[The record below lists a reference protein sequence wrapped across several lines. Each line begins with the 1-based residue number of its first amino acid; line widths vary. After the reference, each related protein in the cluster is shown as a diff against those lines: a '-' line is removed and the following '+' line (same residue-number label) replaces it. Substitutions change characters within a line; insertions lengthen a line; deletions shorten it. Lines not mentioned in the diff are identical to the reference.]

1 MPRLPPLARR
11 AGQAMGDKNSLPLKQ
26 RMAIPRAHMPEL
38 DATARS
44 RNFAEVNCG
53 LPPAEATAEATRCIE
68 CAKPECVER
77 CPVGVKVKEFV
88 ALIYAGDILGA
99 AAKLREDNSL
109 PAITGRVCPQE
120 TQCEGGCVLG
130 RKGAPLA
137 IGYLERFA
145 ADYERTSGRLGLPRR
160 APATGK
166 RVAVVGSGPAGLSA
180 AGDLVRKGHA
190 VHVFEALHELGGV
203 LVYGIPEFRLP
214 KAIVREEIDNLRHMG
229 VEFETNVV
237 VGKSVTIDELMREE
251 GYDAVFVA
259 TGAGLPR
266 FLGLPG
272 EHLNGVYSAN
282 EFLTRVNLMRAYR
295 ALEYDEPVYD
305 CHDRDVMVVGGG
317 NTAMDAVRT
326 ARRLGARTATLVYR
340 RSEAEMPAR
349 AEEVKHAREE
359 GIEFRVL
366 TDPVAFLGDERGW
379 LTGAR
384 CMRMELGAPDASGR
398 RSPVPIKGSEFLLP
412 VSAAI
417 IGVGTTANPL
427 IQSTTPDLAT
437 NPRNYIV
444 ADPESMRTSKRG
456 VFAGGDIVTGGATVI
471 LAMGAGRKA
480 ARSIHEFLTTGA

>member
-1 MPRLPPLARR
+1 MPE
-11 AGQAMGDKNSLPLKQ
+11 KNTLPLKQ
-26 RMAIPRAHMPEL
+26 RIAIPRSHMLEL
-38 DATARS
+38 DPAVRS
-44 RNFAEVNCG
+44 RNFEEVNRG
-53 LPPAEATAEATRCIE
+53 LPPADAMMEATRCIE
-68 CAKPECVER
+68 CAKPGCVDE
-77 CPVGVKVKEFV
+77 CPVGVKVKQVV
-88 ALIYAGDILGA
+88 ALIYAGDYLGA
-99 AAKLREDNSL
+99 ATKLREDNAL

-120 TQCEGGCVLG
+120 HQCEGGCVLG

-137 IGYLERFA
+137 IGYLERFV
-145 ADYERTSGRLGLPRR
+145 ADYERESGRLGLPHI
-160 APATGK
+160 AEPTGK
-166 RVAVVGSGPAGLSA
+166 SVAIVGSGPAGLSA
-180 AGDLVRKGHA
+180 AGDLIQKGHR

-214 KAIVREEIDNLRHMG
+214 KSIVREEIDNLRRMG

-237 VGKSVTIDELMREE
+237 VGKSVTIDELMRDEH
-251 GYDAVFVA
+251 YDAVFVA

-266 FLGLPG
+266 FLGIPG

-295 ALEYDEPVYD
+295 ALEFDEPVYD

-359 GIEFRVL
+359 GIQFRML
-366 TDPVAFLGDERGW
+366 TDPVAFLGDDKGW

-384 CMRMELGAPDASGR
+384 CMQMELGNPDASGR
-398 RSPVPIKGSEFLLP
+398 RSPIPIKGSEFILP
-412 VSAAI
+412 VNVAI

-437 NPRNYIV
+437 NPRNYIL
-444 ADPESMRTSKRG
+444 ADPQTMRTSKRG
-456 VFAGGDIVTGGATVI
+456 VFAGGDIVTGAATVI

-480 ARSIHEFLTTGA
+480 ASSIHDFLASGSWET

>member
-1 MPRLPPLARR
+1 MPE
-11 AGQAMGDKNSLPLKQ
+11 KNTLPLKQ
-26 RMAIPRAHMPEL
+26 RIAIARSRMPEM
-38 DATARS
+38 DASVRS
-44 RNFAEVNCG
+44 RNFEEVNCG
-53 LPPAEATAEATRCIE
+53 LCAADVRVEATRCIE
-68 CAKPECVER
+68 CAQPGCVEQ
-77 CPVGVKVKEFV
+77 CPVGVKVKQV
-88 ALIYAGDILGA
+88 VGLIYAGDYLGA
-99 AAKLREDNSL
+99 AAKLREDNAL

-120 TQCEGGCVLG
+120 NQCEGGCVLG
-130 RKGAPLA
+130 RKGSPLA
-137 IGYLERFA
+137 IGHLERFV
-145 ADYERTSGRLGLPRR
+145 ADYERESGRLGLPKN
-160 APATGK
+160 APTTGK
-166 RVAVVGSGPAGLSA
+166 SVAIVGSGPAGLSA
-180 AGDLVRKGHA
+180 AGDLVQKGHR

-214 KAIVREEIDNLRHMG
+214 KSIVREEIENLRRMG

-237 VGKSVTIDELMREE
+237 VGKSVTLDELMRDEH
-251 GYDAVFVA
+251 YDAVFVA

-266 FLGLPG
+266 FLGIPG

-305 CHDRDVMVVGGG
+305 CHNRDVMVVGGG

-359 GIEFRVL
+359 GIEFRML
-366 TDPVAFLGDERGW
+366 TDPIAFIGDGAGW
-379 LTGAR
+379 LRGAR
-384 CMRMELGAPDASGR
+384 CMQMQLGAPDASGR
-398 RSPVPIKGSEFLLP
+398 RSPVAMKGSEFVLP
-412 VSAAI
+412 VDVAI

-427 IQSTTPDLAT
+427 IQSTTPDLQT
-437 NPRNYIV
+437 NSRNYIV
-444 ADPESMRTSKRG
+444 ADPMTMRTSKRG

-480 ARSIHEFLTTGA
+480 AGSIDAFLSTGEW